1 MTSRTPVP
9 VRDNLHPPGRTGD
22 VFTSLLAR
30 LNTVETQLRA
40 TKIQV
45 QLKEAEIETLQTE
58 LQFQKELAAKKG
70 DEDRVKA
77 VERQCEEYK
86 AQIAEMQVFLKGQ
99 GMIWKQG
106 YIISSSTILYY
117 MV

>member
-1 MTSRTPVP
+1 
-9 VRDNLHPPGRTGD
+9 L
-22 VFTSLLAR
+22 
-30 LNTVETQLRA
+30 E
-40 TKIQV
+40 
-45 QLKEAEIETLQTE
+45 
-58 LQFQKELAAKKG
+58 FQKELSAKKG

-106 YIISSSTILYY
+106 CVICLIIDL
-117 MV
+117 